1 MCQAF
6 TGKQNTGPLASKHAV
21 CIVDIVVWHK
31 PVYCRYQHQASSTLM
46 IVTNWFSTLKR
57 TETFYIYAAPSGPP
71 QNVSG
76 LSINA
81 TSIMLSWRAPRFED
95 RNGAIRHYIIN
106 VTELETRTKFGAI
119 TTQMAITFSSLHP
132 YYTYLCTVY
141 AVTIGAGPGAVPVNV
156 TTMEDSKCSSVLW
169 CM

>member
-1 MCQAF
+1 
-6 TGKQNTGPLASKHAV
+6 
-21 CIVDIVVWHK
+21 
-31 PVYCRYQHQASSTLM
+31 M
-46 IVTNWFSTLKR
+46 IVTNWFSTVKR

-76 LSINA
+76 HSINSTA
-81 TSIMLSWRAPRFED
+81 IMLSWSAPRFED
-95 RNGAIRHYIIN
+95 QNGAIRHYIIN
-106 VTELETRTKFGAI
+106 VTELETRTKFDAI
-119 TTQMAITFSSLHP
+119 TTQTAITFSSLHP